1 MPTPQRLSTMAWRP
15 APGCGHEV
23 QSHRLSGIFCVTIAV
38 HGESY
43 ASATAF
49 PGSFL
54 SLFLHADT
62 QRFSIPM
69 LSQIFSELID
79 DIRGDTITLK
89 ALMERTGRE
98 GMLLVCAVSTL
109 PFLIPVS
116 IPGVSTVFGAA
127 IVLLAVALF
136 LNRLPWLPERIQ
148 NKPLDAKKL
157 VPALRKGVSVVGKF
171 DRWVKPR
178 WAGWTTPS
186 WVRVHSAA
194 VVFGGVLLMAPLG
207 LIPFS
212 NTAPAVGILFLTV
225 GMLQRD
231 GLCVL
236 FGYLGLVVTVIYFSV
251 LGYLAWAGG
260 AYIFG

>member
-1 MPTPQRLSTMAWRP
+1 
-15 APGCGHEV
+15 
-23 QSHRLSGIFCVTIAV
+23 
-38 HGESY
+38 
-43 ASATAF
+43 
-49 PGSFL
+49 
-54 SLFLHADT
+54 
-62 QRFSIPM
+62 M
-69 LSQIFSELID
+69 LSQLFSDLID
-79 DIRGDTITLK
+79 DISGDTITLK

-98 GMLLVCAVSTL
+98 GMLLICALATL

-127 IVLLAVALF
+127 IILLAVALF
-136 LNRLPWLPERIQ
+136 LDRLPWLPQRLQ

-157 VPALRKGVSVVGKF
+157 VPALRKGVRLVAKL
-171 DRWVKPR
+171 DRWIQPR
-178 WAGWTTPS
+178 WSRWTTPS

-194 VVFGGVLLMAPLG
+194 VVFGGLLLMAPLG

-236 FGYLGLVVTVIYFSV
+236 LGYLGLALAVIYFSV
-251 LGYLAWAGG
+251 LGYLAWTGG
-260 AYIFG
+260 TYVLS